1 MLRIL
6 PLLGVRVFEK
16 PVPVVTVDGTGCQPG
31 TKPGDQRDTVVV
43 PAQEEG
49 FQEVFLGENCW
60 YAIRISGGMLPRI
73 KYVAAYRTAPTSAIT
88 HYAPVERIE
97 PYGDGGKYRL
107 VFASRRR
114 RSTRIP
120 YGAGFT
126 GTMQGPHYTSLERL
140 LAATSLADLFDAPK
154 APVAED

>member
-1 MLRIL
+1 
-6 PLLGVRVFEK
+6 
-16 PVPVVTVDGTGCQPG
+16 
-31 TKPGDQRDTVVV
+31 
-43 PAQEEG
+43 
-49 FQEVFLGENCW
+49 
-60 YAIRISGGMLPRI
+60 MLPRI

-107 VFASRRR
+107 VFSEPAKEISA
-114 RSTRIP
+114 IP

-140 LAATSLADLFDAPK
+140 LEAKSLADVFDPVPAPG
-154 APVAED
+154 A